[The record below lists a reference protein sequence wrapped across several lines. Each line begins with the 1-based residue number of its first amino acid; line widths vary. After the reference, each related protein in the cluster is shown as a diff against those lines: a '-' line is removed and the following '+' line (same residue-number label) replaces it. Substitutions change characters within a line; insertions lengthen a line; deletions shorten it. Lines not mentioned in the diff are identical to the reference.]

1 LLDKERTTGEKRA
14 AVTATMVKKSQ
25 PKKSQPKA
33 TRPPKQPSAPSAP
46 PTQTQTLDVGHQQ
59 RLLNIFSSAFQP
71 VLSSDALPDLLQGV
85 KQALFNRDFAL
96 AFGREDY
103 LEAYAARW
111 SPTRAL
117 CYASVLQG
125 VVREHLDDLLA
136 GVDDASG
143 EQKPEERDA
152 GAPAPGDD
160 ANEDS
165 LPRKRLRMI
174 SVGGCAAE
182 HVAFAS
188 LLHSEDILGDLALVD
203 SAPWSNIV
211 NLLQTAI
218 TTAPPL
224 SKYASAAAK
233 ASNTAL
239 VPPSQL
245 SLSFEQLDI
254 LDDAVNLESLLG
266 PQPVLVTLFFT
277 LNELYTSGG
286 IAKTTKYLSKLEIT
300 LPKRSLLLVVD
311 SPGSYSEAA
320 VGKEKKRY
328 PMQWL
333 LDHTLRDPRNDAPS
347 WERLESQES
356 TWFRLPKELS
366 YPMQLEDMRYQI
378 HLYRLREESDKE

>member
-1 LLDKERTTGEKRA
+1 
-14 AVTATMVKKSQ
+14 MVKKTQ
-25 PKKSQPKA
+25 PKKSQPKPN
-33 TRPPKQPSAPSAP
+33 RPPKQPSAPSPAAP
-46 PTQTQTLDVGHQQ
+46 PTQTPTLDVKHQQ
-59 RLLNIFSSAFQP
+59 RLLNIFSSAFQS
-71 VLSSDALPDLLQGV
+71 VLSSDALPDLLQSV

-136 GVDDASG
+136 EVDDGSG
-143 EQKPEERDA
+143 EQKPEEGDA
-152 GAPAPGDD
+152 QAPASGDD
-160 ANEDS
+160 ANEDA
-165 LPRKRLRMI
+165 LPRQRLSMI
-174 SVGGCAAE
+174 SIGGCAAE

-188 LLHSEDILGDLALVD
+188 LLHSEDILGGLTLVD

-211 NLLQTAI
+211 KLLQTAI
-218 TTAPPL
+218 TTAPPI

-233 ASNTAL
+233 ASNAAL
-239 VPPSQL
+239 FPPSQL
-245 SLSFEQLDI
+245 SLSFQQLDI

-266 PQPVLVTLFFT
+266 SQPVLVTLFFT
-277 LNELYTSGG
+277 LNELYTNGG
-286 IAKTTKYLSKLEIT
+286 IAKTTKFLSKLEKT
-300 LPKRSLLLVVD
+300 LPKRSFLLVVD

-333 LDHTLRDPRNDAPS
+333 LDHTLRDPRNDTPS
-347 WERLESQES
+347 WERLESQDS
-356 TWFRLPKELS
+356 IWFRLPKELS

-378 HLYRLREESDKE
+378 HLYRLREEADNE